1 MQSLFFFLFIP
12 TIDTI
17 GLPFWPT
24 VSMLLHL
31 SLLNNLL
38 LLILPLSFFS
48 STVAAALPSNVHYTF
63 TSPFLT
69 RVGHVKRGGPPNK
82 DTQHYVPPHLR
93 KSSPP
98 LAIPAS
104 RTLPIPRIGNSR
116 YTPTPNFGS
125 TAQQP
130 EGRGGGSYGPH
141 WKEPKK
147 IPVAPATLSHPLNN
161 PESFLREPQSNSD
174 KSVNTGADWR
184 STYSDFPATN
194 APRIF
199 TVPRRKPLPGLRE
212 HEATKSEGHRGE
224 NRMVPAME
232 YPKLRSA
239 SADPFQGRPGRGG
252 FARGGRRGTRL
263 VDFSRNL
270 PKARVL
276 STTHYQPSPISRA
289 FESMDSSGRSGPN
302 LVDLGKNCPK
312 PRVLSVTH
320 YIPSPDSK
328 LFELINSSERVGPKP
343 VDPSKKQKS
352 TAAITNT
359 KPPPSSGPL
368 PQAKGPSSG
377 ADVRAANALQDLHP
391 KSRLH
396 KYFSS
401 RRIEGG
407 DAKLRKRTPTS
418 TTASPSAALPHPEE
432 QLSTAAD
439 MRAPN
444 LLEDLPPKSRLHKW
458 MSSGSARAEREPAHR
473 KQTAISTTASA
484 SAVLAHH
491 AELSPDIPAK
501 RILHDLPATSRLH
514 KWRNSVSLSGKKSL
528 EQSERTPHGGI
539 LSRNPPPRHV

>member
-1 MQSLFFFLFIP
+1 
-12 TIDTI
+12 
-17 GLPFWPT
+17 
-24 VSMLLHL
+24 MLLHL
-31 SLLNNLL
+31 SSLNTLL

-48 STVAAALPSNVHYTF
+48 STVAAALPSNIHYTLASPLL
-63 TSPFLT
+63 TSG
-69 RVGHVKRGGPPNK
+69 GHVKRGGPPNK

-98 LAIPAS
+98 LAIPGS
-104 RTLPIPRIGNSR
+104 RTLPIPQIDNSR
-116 YTPTPNFGS
+116 DTPTPNYRS
-125 TAQQP
+125 MAQKP
-130 EGRGGGSYGPH
+130 EGRGEGSYGLH
-141 WKEPKK
+141 WKKDPRK
-147 IPVAPATLSHPLNN
+147 IPVTPVTFSHPLNN
-161 PESFLREPQSNSD
+161 PESFLREPQWNSD
-174 KSVNTGADWR
+174 KSVNTGAGWR

-194 APRIF
+194 APRIL
-199 TVPRRKPLPGLRE
+199 TVPRRKPLPGSRE
-212 HEATKSEGHRGE
+212 HEATKSEGQWGG

-252 FARGGRRGTRL
+252 FAMGGRRGTRL
-263 VDFSRNL
+263 VDFSRDL

-276 STTHYQPSPISRA
+276 STTHYQPYPISRA

-312 PRVLSVTH
+312 PRVLSATQ
-320 YIPSPDSK
+320 YKPAPDSK
-328 LFELINSSERVGPKP
+328 LFELMNSSERVGPKP

-377 ADVRAANALQDLHP
+377 ADVRAANSLQDLHP
-391 KSRLH
+391 ESRLH

-439 MRAPN
+439 MRTPN
-444 LLEDLPPKSRLHKW
+444 LLEDLPLKSRLHKW
-458 MSSGSARAEREPAHR
+458 MSSGSGRAEREPAHR
-473 KQTAISTTASA
+473 KQMAISTTASA

-501 RILHDLPATSRLH
+501 NVLNDLPATSRLH
-514 KWRNSVSLSGKKSL
+514 KWRNSGSLSGKKSL
-528 EQSERTPHGGI
+528 EQSERTPHGGN